1 MNFEDLTVYQLR
13 KIVSYFRIHLL
24 EDFKNKRTKDEL
36 LGICNTL
43 FEIKNGNK
51 IHLKV
56 NKPFQID
63 IPENKVRV
71 RKSKPKKAVEEKP
84 KKAVEEKPKKAVEP
98 KPKKASVKA
107 PEKTFEDK
115 VNDMIKKLN
124 DLITPYNEKAK
135 KYHELL
141 IKKVRKE
148 TEERQK
154 QGETITRAKHLTMLK
169 NGQKKYD
176 DLKKQKPDLNDKLAE
191 ISDLEDEIR
200 QLVRTEYK
208 DDYATMTKFMKM
220 INPVI
225 DLKY

>member
-1 MNFEDLTVYQLR
+1 MKFEDLTVYQLR

-24 EDFKNKRTKDEL
+24 EDFKNKKTKDEL

-63 IPENKVRV
+63 IPENKVR
-71 RKSKPKKAVEEKP
+71 KSKPKKVEEKP
-84 KKAVEEKPKKAVEP
+84 EKVVET
-98 KPKKASVKA
+98 KPKKASVKTQ
-107 PEKTFEDK
+107 TFEEK
-115 VNDMIKKLN
+115 INDMIKKLN

-141 IKKVRKE
+141 IKKVKNE
-148 TEERQK
+148 IEERQK